1 MTTKTDFQAM
11 FNNGI
16 HIGHRKHKW
25 NPRMKVGVDLGPLA
39 KFHGSDA
46 LAQDIEKS
54 SEIALGSAKRLE
66 AFHAVKL
73 HAGRGG
79 PGKAHWDPPRQP

>member
-25 NPRMKVGVDLGPLA
+25 NPRMKNYIHSERNGVHIIDL
-39 KFHGSDA
+39 
-46 LAQDIEKS
+46 EKT
-54 SEIALGSAKRLE
+54 
-66 AFHAVKL
+66 VK
-73 HAGRGG
+73 
-79 PGKAHWDPPRQP
+79 